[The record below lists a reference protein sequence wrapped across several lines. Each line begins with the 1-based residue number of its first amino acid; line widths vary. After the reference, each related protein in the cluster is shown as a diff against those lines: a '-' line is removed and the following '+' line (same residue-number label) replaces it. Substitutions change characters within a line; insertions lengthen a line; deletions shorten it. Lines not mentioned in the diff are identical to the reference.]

1 MKRWPVVL
9 MLLVSVLIGASVYH
23 LKKEKNYTD
32 IDRICDGLQPLKNNL
47 PLSAHLYYLRRF
59 DKKQRYSCAEYCL
72 APRVIS
78 PVFNTD
84 HDSTLMI
91 IPLQDADTIA
101 FYRTQAGK
109 LLWEN
114 TDSVYHY
121 LLINAQR

>member
-1 MKRWPVVL
+1 MKRWSVITL
-9 MLLVSVLIGASVYH
+9 LLVSILIGASVYH
-23 LKKEKNYTD
+23 FKKEKDYTD
-32 IDRICDGLQPLKNNL
+32 LDRICDGLLPLKNNL
-47 PLSAHLYYLRRF
+47 PLPAHLYYLRRF
-59 DKKQRYSCAEYCL
+59 DKKQRYANAEYCL

-78 PVFNTD
+78 PVSNTD

-114 TDSVYHY
+114 TDDTYHY